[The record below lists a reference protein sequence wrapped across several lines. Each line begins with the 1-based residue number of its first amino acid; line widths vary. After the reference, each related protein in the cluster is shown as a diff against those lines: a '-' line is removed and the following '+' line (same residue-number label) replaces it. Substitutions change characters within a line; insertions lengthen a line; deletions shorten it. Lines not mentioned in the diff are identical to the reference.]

1 MDLTLLDTG
10 VAIGGWWNWTLL
22 HGDGIIKSNGI
33 FICFSEMGRLG
44 ERNAKIYSNN
54 NGVNNFIPKE
64 EGMRLGEQT
73 ANETGR
79 PN

>member
-10 VAIGGWWNWTLL
+10 VATDEWWNWTLL
-22 HGDGIIKSNGI
+22 HGDGIIKSKDI
-33 FICFSEMGRLG
+33 FICFCEMGRFG
-44 ERNAKIYSNN
+44 EGSAKIYSSN
-54 NGVNNFIPKE
+54 NGINNLIPKE
-64 EGMRLGEQT
+64 EGMGFGEQT